1 MILAEI
7 FNSWQGE
14 GGSLEGSAFG
24 RRQIFVRFA
33 GCDLRCTWCDSK
45 AFIFAPSVKKWR
57 YEVEPFTGRF
67 EYKPNP
73 AKLDEVVDVIERL
86 YYYMVKDR
94 SWIMRVDA
102 TLYNDN
108 RLNNGCLMFQYLSEK
123 RLEEFIDIF
132 RNRNINYNYD
142 GSSGFKHIK
151 IEFTK

>member
-1 MILAEI
+1 MKYLKPYNEKKEDGELEI
-7 FNSWQGE
+7 VDEICMELSDSNLKYRTECHEYGTSRWI
-14 GGSLEGSAFG
+14 SAFLTVNMYPDRTQQNRETFG
-24 RRQIFVRFA
+24 
-33 GCDLRCTWCDSK
+33 G
-45 AFIFAPSVKKWR
+45 
-57 YEVEPFTGRF
+57 
-67 EYKPNP
+67 
-73 AKLDEVVDVIERL
+73 DEVVDVIERL

-123 RLEEFIDIF
+123 RLEEFLDIF